1 MCVLVRTIWLAYTNQ
16 VYILSCARCVLHY
29 SVHSELRL
37 DSQRRIEQIETIEKQ
52 SIHKYFAEVPSEM
65 PCPPPNT
72 ELSQKAGYLFM
83 RV

>member
-1 MCVLVRTIWLAYTNQ
+1 MVVLCLVF
-16 VYILSCARCVLHY
+16 

-37 DSQRRIEQIETIEKQ
+37 ESQRRIEQIENIEKQ

-72 ELSQKAGYLFM
+72 ELAQKAGYLFM
-83 RV
+83 RL